1 MPGPPTIVVIDDAP
15 DVRMLLKTQLRL
27 TGRLAVVGEG
37 ADGYDA
43 VELARAHRPS
53 LMLLDVSMPRRDG
66 LAALPLVLEASP
78 ETRVVMFS
86 GFEEAGLAE
95 HTRELG
101 ATEFIEKSVPIHD
114 LVRRLVAIAGYQAP
128 PPEMATPGRHQASRL
143 DPVLADHLE
152 RFRQIFDDAAIGM
165 VTITL
170 DGRIVRMNRHLSH
183 LLGDDPQRLVGTPY
197 ADLTDGD
204 EVQKALAE
212 LRGGSAAVQVEH
224 GLVDDGNR
232 RLQVTASA
240 VLDAQERPLYFF
252 LQVQDVT
259 EQRLAEAKLRRT
271 EQRFR
276 LLVETVQDYAIFM
289 LDPFGHVASW
299 NTGAER
305 TNGYT
310 AEEIIGQHFRVF
322 YPAEKQREGHPEHE
336 LQWAKRDGRYEEE
349 GWRIRKDGSQFWA
362 HVTIAAV
369 RDDEGELIGFAKV
382 TRDITERQEILS
394 MLESANE
401 RLQSSADEL
410 ASFLAVTAHELR
422 SPVGVIASSA
432 AMFARHHDELTPDE
446 RLELSDGLH
455 RNAIQLRRLL
465 DDLLTASR
473 AQTRTLDLHT
483 VDLAVDEQLGS
494 LVAAM
499 RSAQPDVDIRLD
511 ASPGLVARADR
522 GRFSQ
527 MVDNL
532 LLNAIRHGRSPITV
546 AARADED
553 EVVISVSDAGSG
565 VPDDVLPRL
574 FERFGKSRGGTGLGL
589 YIVRELAQAQ
599 GGDARYDPDRQTF
612 EIRLPGEGM
621 S

>member
-1 MPGPPTIVVIDDAP
+1 MPGPPTIVVVDDAP

-43 VELARAHRPS
+43 VDLARTHRPS

-95 HTRELG
+95 HTRKLG
-101 ATEFIEKSVPIHD
+101 ATEFIEKSVPIND

-128 PPEMATPGRHQASRL
+128 PLETAPPGRHQASHL
-143 DPVLADHLE
+143 DPVLVDHLE
-152 RFRQIFDDAAIGM
+152 RFREIFDDAAIGM
-165 VTITL
+165 ATITL

-197 ADLTDGD
+197 ADLADGD
-204 EVQKALAE
+204 EVRKALAE
-212 LRGGSAAVQVEH
+212 LRGGSTAVQVEH
-224 GLVDDGNR
+224 GLVADWSR

-259 EQRLAEAKLRRT
+259 QQRRAEEALRRT

-276 LLVETVQDYAIFM
+276 LLVDAVQDYAIFM

-299 NTGAER
+299 NAGAQR
-305 TNGYT
+305 TKGYA

-322 YPAEKQREGHPEHE
+322 YPEEKQRERHPEHE
-336 LQWAKRDGRYEEE
+336 LEWAKRDGRYEEE

-362 HVTIAAV
+362 HVTITAV
-369 RDDEGELIGFAKV
+369 RDEEGELIGFAKV
-382 TRDITERQEILS
+382 TRDFTERQQILS

-401 RLQSSADEL
+401 RLQRSADDL

-432 AMFARHHDELTPDE
+432 ALFARHHDELTPEE
-446 RLELSDGLH
+446 RIELSDGLH

-473 AQTRTLDLHT
+473 AQTRTLDLRP
-483 VDLAVDEQLGS
+483 VPLAVDEQLGV
-494 LVAAM
+494 LVAAI
-499 RSAQPDVDIRLD
+499 RSAQPDVEIQLD
-511 ASPGLVARADR
+511 APVGLVARADP

-532 LLNAIRHGRSPITV
+532 LLNAVRHGRSPITV
-546 AARADED
+546 AARAEGG
-553 EVVISVSDAGSG
+553 EVVIAVSDAGSG
-565 VPDDVLPRL
+565 VPEDVLPRL

-599 GGDARYDPDRQTF
+599 GGDVRYDSDRQTF
-612 EIRLPGEGM
+612 EIRLPREEM